1 MFYHNILEE
10 SGAENET
17 DDDSDNETNS
27 LASDKDGTDSEDET
41 SKRQGFIY
49 QIDVGEAELESFT
62 EDVEK
67 VFKSGRVHYCSELLF
82 RYKWSL
88 FDAFL

>member
-41 SKRQGFIY
+41 SKIQGFIY
-49 QIDVGEAELESFT
+49 
-62 EDVEK
+62 
-67 VFKSGRVHYCSELLF
+67 
-82 RYKWSL
+82 
-88 FDAFL
+88 